1 MIESTVY
8 AISNDTPNSIVHVR
22 NPVDLL
28 AAVVRRGGL
37 PYDPQIEALLREN
50 MPRIIGWA
58 KESLLRFKQPDG
70 SFSYYE
76 RGSAPVSQGA
86 TVSLGLP
93 ESDMNA
99 TMDGANATIR
109 GLYELADITRPTLAR
124 YSKDFWDVIV
134 NMPPHKPLEI
144 PMGLEDDF
152 EYDAEEL
159 LWLPGTGPGT
169 FGLVVDPHDSGNRVL
184 QVQKS
189 VRGSGYRVS
198 RDFEAPPGA
207 KKTRISMR
215 FMTSE
220 FAPGGGFDLYFGS
233 SSGRTA
239 LNFQIARQGDT
250 YFISHRTSG
259 RGYGTRISEIVPN
272 EWYQLDVEYKPA
284 GTDDTWIVASVN
296 GQQPK
301 VLNEYFHG
309 GDASKPPIQDIK
321 HVSLY
326 VYIDAVAT
334 LHVDD
339 IKISAE

>member
-1 MIESTVY
+1 MILNTMPKNCFGYPGPDREPSV
-8 AISNDTPNSIVHVR
+8 
-22 NPVDLL
+22 LL
-28 AAVVRRGGL
+28 LIRMTA
-37 PYDPQIEALLREN
+37 ET
-50 MPRIIGWA
+50 
-58 KESLLRFKQPDG
+58 G
-70 SFSYYE
+70 SC
-76 RGSAPVSQGA
+76 
-86 TVSLGLP
+86 
-93 ESDMNA
+93 
-99 TMDGANATIR
+99 
-109 GLYELADITRPTLAR
+109 
-124 YSKDFWDVIV
+124 KC
-134 NMPPHKPLEI
+134 K
-144 PMGLEDDF
+144 
-152 EYDAEEL
+152 
-159 LWLPGTGPGT
+159 
-169 FGLVVDPHDSGNRVL
+169 
-184 QVQKS
+184 KS

-321 HVSLY
+321 LCLCTS
-326 VYIDAVAT
+326 T
-334 LHVDD
+334 LTQ
-339 IKISAE
+339 